1 VADEARSFSSALFS
15 CGNAVQSSKQNA
27 RIAASVRHAQLC
39 ILMSLRT
46 AACAVT
52 STSAYSMHLTG
63 TLCGALGWVR
73 HVMHCWPDSGKNS
86 RFSLLSVSMHHCIIT
101 HDSSL

>member
-1 VADEARSFSSALFS
+1 
-15 CGNAVQSSKQNA
+15 
-27 RIAASVRHAQLC
+27 
-39 ILMSLRT
+39 
-46 AACAVT
+46 
-52 STSAYSMHLTG
+52 MHLTG